1 MLKLFLKSADI
12 IQNYPILND
21 YLREDDI
28 SYDLVIERA
37 AIDLQRDLKN
47 RGLEIKKLC
56 TPLYLT
62 ADVITEDKIERDR
75 FVMEIT
81 DINSPCV
88 ISLYGTNTENEDPT
102 TLLFTDV
109 IDSIGEYTK
118 LLNNPRTY
126 YKLVLSNT
134 TGLISTAYLIETSL
148 ERPHEFLTISYCYER
163 LNQLK
168 DDIYSNSRLDY
179 FKMYEDSIKNI
190 RYSYDDDLTGEIEKS
205 DYSFGVVRIGR

>member
-75 FVMEIT
+75 FVFDVSVIS
-81 DINSPCV
+81 SPTV
-88 ISLYGTNTENEDPT
+88 ISLYGTNTKDEDPT
-102 TLLFTDV
+102 TLLFTDI

-118 LLNNPRTY
+118 LINNPREY
-126 YKLVLSNT
+126 YKLVISDT
-134 TGLISTAYLIETSL
+134 TGLTYTAYLIETSL

-168 DDIYSNSRLDY
+168 DDMYANSRLDY
-179 FKMYEDSIKNI
+179 YKMYEESLKNI
-190 RYSYDDDLTGEIEKS
+190 RYSYDDNLTGEIEK
-205 DYSFGVVRIGR
+205 DNYSFGVVRIGR